1 MSPVKKNI
9 LYVENGIGY
18 GGAIICLRH
27 LVRNIDRSRYTSL
40 VVTGRTSADYQD
52 IAKESQWQHIPD
64 RQFDNVGLRARLE
77 KVAWLNNFAVLR
89 FISGQ
94 LLARA
99 DDVFN
104 FLPFFL
110 RLLWTAK
117 RFRADLIHAN
127 NDPLCN
133 RAALL
138 VGKVLGI
145 PCVCHIRGGDHQGSG
160 LMRWTYTLPDHFIS
174 VSQWVAKSMQD
185 KLDIPAEKISVVY
198 DGIALEKLDI
208 HADGK
213 AFRGAYAIPDDAF
226 TVGLVGLLIPW
237 KGQGLF
243 LDAAKLLGEKIPQ
256 LKLVI
261 IGGTPD
267 DCMSYEAM
275 LRQRVSAEQL
285 TERVVFTGHLSSMEA
300 VYNGLDVVLSASIS
314 PEPLGTVVIE
324 AMAMGRPLIGPNHG
338 GAAEMMQHEQTGL
351 LFTPSDAQS
360 LADTIEKF
368 YFSQALCDTLGENAR
383 LAALKAFAV
392 ETHVERVQ
400 AIYQQLLKPVIIC
413 SYDA

>member
-1 MSPVKKNI
+1 
-9 LYVENGIGY
+9 
-18 GGAIICLRH
+18 
-27 LVRNIDRSRYTSL
+27 
-40 VVTGRTSADYQD
+40 
-52 IAKESQWQHIPD
+52 
-64 RQFDNVGLRARLE
+64 
-77 KVAWLNNFAVLR
+77 VLR

-110 RLLWTAK
+110 RLLWAAK
-117 RFRADLIHAN
+117 RFHVDLIHAN
-127 NDPLCN
+127 NEPLCN

-138 VGKVLGI
+138 VGKILGI
-145 PCVCHIRGGDHQGSG
+145 PCVCHIRGGDHEGSG
-160 LMRWTYTLPDHFIS
+160 LMQWMYTLPDHFIS

-185 KLDIPAEKISVVY
+185 KLHIPAEKISVVY

-208 HADGK
+208 HADGTV
-213 AFRGAYAIPDDAF
+213 FRRSYTIPDNAF
-226 TVGLVGLLIPW
+226 AVGLVGLLIPW
-237 KGQGLF
+237 KGQALF
-243 LDAAKLLGEKIPQ
+243 LDAAKLLREKIPQ
-256 LKLVI
+256 LKMVI

-267 DCMSYEAM
+267 DCVSYEAM

-285 TERVVFTGHLSSMEA
+285 TERVIFTGHVSTMET

-338 GAAEMMQHEQTGL
+338 GAAEMMEHEQTGL
-351 LFTPSDAQS
+351 LFTPGDAQS

-368 YFSQALCDTLGENAR
+368 YRSKSLRDTLGENAR
-383 LAALKAFAV
+383 SAALKAFAV
-392 ETHVERVQ
+392 ELHVERVQ
-400 AIYQQLLKPVIIC
+400 AIYQQLLEPV
-413 SYDA
+413 S

>member
-27 LVRNIDRSRYTSL
+27 LVRHLDRSRYTPL

-52 IAKESQWQHIPD
+52 IANESQWHYIPD
-64 RQFDNVGLRARLE
+64 RQFDNVGLRVRLA
-77 KVAWLNNFAVLR
+77 KVAWLNNVAVLR

-117 RFRADLIHAN
+117 RFHVDLIHAN
-127 NDPLCN
+127 NEPLCN

-138 VGKVLGI
+138 VGKILGI
-145 PCVCHIRGGDHQGSG
+145 PCVCHVRGGDHEGSG

-185 KLDIPAEKISVVY
+185 KLHIPAEKISVVY

-208 HADGK
+208 HADGTV
-213 AFRGAYAIPDDAF
+213 FRRSYTIPDNAF
-226 TVGLVGLLIPW
+226 AVGLVGLLIPW
-237 KGQGLF
+237 KGQALF
-243 LDAAKLLGEKIPQ
+243 LDAAKLLREKIPQ
-256 LKLVI
+256 LKMVI

-267 DCMSYEAM
+267 DCVSYEVM

-285 TERVVFTGHLSSMEA
+285 TERIIFTGHVSTMET

-338 GAAEMMQHEQTGL
+338 GAAEMMAHEQTGL
-351 LFTPSDAQS
+351 LFTPGDAQS

-368 YFSQALCDTLGENAR
+368 YRSKSLRDTLGDNAR
-383 LAALKAFAV
+383 SAALKAFAV
-392 ETHVERVQ
+392 EPHVERVQ
-400 AIYQQLLKPVIIC
+400 AIYQQLLEPV
-413 SYDA
+413 S